1 MGMTFKPSLLP
12 RSHVTA
18 CPSPE
23 GVLRGKT
30 GLGNK
35 PWDEGR
41 ASLSQVQPGAPWR
54 FLIQGSRPPPYT
66 LLAANL
72 SESAS
77 MRPHCPQWAVWLSA
91 SCHAA
96 VTQGYE
102 CFFSAPLLRLEP
114 GLERSTSA
122 PSPSTAR
129 SAFCFQAAPALQ
141 LLKETKIERVVAP
154 LPPSR

>member
-1 MGMTFKPSLLP
+1 MTFKPSLLP
-12 RSHVTA
+12 RSHVSA

-96 VTQGYE
+96 VAQGYE